1 MKKAIL
7 PILALGIIISLTF
20 CAEKEAEETR
30 TLITKKIQYD
40 VPIMNPDA
48 SHDWWIRNI
57 EGSDREAL
65 LDNIFDRI
73 LSGEIQAYDYF
84 NEPLSV
90 KEVERIMS
98 DTIAEVLQRPY
109 PPYAEYDTTII
120 YTIERSDVT
129 LLRFLEEWKY
139 DEQSLQIDKK
149 VYAISPVIEMNVNGM
164 MVTRPLFWIYTD
176 KDFLKE

>member
-1 MKKAIL
+1 MKKV
-7 PILALGIIISLTF
+7 ILALLSLALLIGFTQ
-20 CAEKEAEETR
+20 CTEQKEEDTR

-48 SHDWWIRNI
+48 SHDWWVRNI

-65 LDNIFDRI
+65 LDNIFDKV
-73 LSGEIQAYDYF
+73 LSGDIQAYDYF
-84 NEPLSV
+84 NEPLSI
-90 KEVERIMS
+90 KEVERILS
-98 DTIAEVLQRPY
+98 DTTAEVLQRPY
-109 PPYAEYDTTII
+109 PPYPEYDTTII

-164 MVTRPLFWIYTD
+164 MVTRPLFWVYTD
-176 KDFLKE
+176 EDFLKK